1 MNITVRELQKHLKD
15 GVIIDL
21 RSIEKYN
28 NHHIPFA
35 QNIPYSKLASNFE
48 TLLNKDTIYYIYC
61 EKGLTSPKLCAHL
74 RKHGYQ
80 VYNIEG
86 GYEEW
91 IIEND

>member
-1 MNITVRELQKHLKD
+1 MNITVHELKNHLTD

-28 NHHIPFA
+28 NHHLPFA
-35 QNIPYSKLASNFE
+35 KNIPYSKLASNYKD
-48 TLLNKDTIYYIYC
+48 LLDKDTTYYIYC
-61 EKGLTSPKLCAHL
+61 EKGLTSVKICTFLKKL
-74 RKHGYQ
+74 GYD

-91 IIEND
+91 ILESD